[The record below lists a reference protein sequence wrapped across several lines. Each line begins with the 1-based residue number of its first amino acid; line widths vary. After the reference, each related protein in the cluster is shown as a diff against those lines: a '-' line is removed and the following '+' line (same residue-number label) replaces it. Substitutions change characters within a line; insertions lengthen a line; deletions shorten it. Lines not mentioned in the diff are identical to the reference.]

1 MSSMHAESDDLTI
14 GSKSIRFDSDRGARS
29 SSYKSPTTPSTAALR
44 TSSLTTSTH
53 SRLTHSIRGSTPL
66 AAATIQRQQQQ
77 RSIRMVRSSN
87 SHSPANQQLQ
97 DSVFELLSSTVRQLE
112 DVWDQVGC
120 STDER
125 TSQLQQMYSK
135 INSVCSDTIQEELLV
150 AEQFKKSIHEARE
163 EFQRLCSAL
172 NIDEY
177 NEYDSND
184 SCLEEELTALE
195 TKLEKLRIAAKVATE
210 QLQNIREQLI
220 FYYQALNGTDPP
232 VETWWLDVES
242 DLTESR
248 CERFHK
254 ELAVM
259 KDLIQSRSVEAV
271 KLLCECQH
279 LLRELKLIDKTVGD
293 DSSTTSEFP
302 SSGLDL
308 KIMTSLRRVST
319 SSSSLSTEKV
329 KYTSESMVSKQS
341 LSISKNASEYEI
353 QSIIETET
361 CTGISSAILEQLTDR
376 LTELNGEKRRR
387 KQRLGELG
395 SEIAFLWER
404 LHVSEEDQEAFRGTV
419 QGIGLDTIRKGE
431 QELERLHTLK
441 DGMMGKL
448 IKDARLTIEKLWTE
462 TSTSEAKRRAF
473 KAFYEKEEDGIPF
486 SDDLLLQH
494 EEYIQELESRLELM
508 LPLLKLIA
516 KREEIILERMQYENF
531 QKDPDRL
538 QQRGAALTKQL
549 MMEEKMAKR
558 IKKDLPK
565 LTEML
570 EKKCREWKQ
579 EQGEP
584 LLYKGVPYSDT
595 MKKQE
600 EEWRDYKDEEA
611 NDKLRRKQEASA
623 AAACSENAMRSGTTT
638 SYTSF
643 QAKKKTASSND
654 MPTNNTTIASN
665 RHPSRGRTGL
675 ASRPFPNAPSSR
687 ENIIRGTAEVRH
699 PSQGRVRPTTK

>member
-1 MSSMHAESDDLTI
+1 MLMA
-14 GSKSIRFDSDRGARS
+14 
-29 SSYKSPTTPSTAALR
+29 
-44 TSSLTTSTH
+44 
-53 SRLTHSIRGSTPL
+53 
-66 AAATIQRQQQQ
+66 
-77 RSIRMVRSSN
+77 RSSN
-87 SHSPANQQLQ
+87 SLGQANQQLQ

-112 DVWDQVGC
+112 EIWDTVGC
-120 STDER
+120 STEER

-163 EFQRLCSAL
+163 EFKRLCNAL

-177 NEYDSND
+177 NEYDGND
-184 SCLEEELTALE
+184 ACLEEELTALE
-195 TKLEKLRIAAKVATE
+195 TKLEKLRITAKNATE
-210 QLQNIREQLI
+210 QLQTIRDELI
-220 FYYQALNGTDPP
+220 YYHQALNGADPP
-232 VETWWLDVES
+232 EETWWLDVAS

-254 ELAVM
+254 ELADM

-271 KLLCECQH
+271 QLLCECQH
-279 LLRELKLIDKTVGD
+279 LLRDLKLMDNTVGEE
-293 DSSTTSEFP
+293 SSTTSEFP

-308 KIMTSLRRVST
+308 KIMTSLSRAST
-319 SSSSLSTEKV
+319 TSSSLSTEKV
-329 KYTSESMVSKQS
+329 TYSSENLVSK
-341 LSISKNASEYEI
+341 LSMPFSKKASDYQI

-361 CTGISSAILEQLTDR
+361 CTGISSVILEQLTNR
-376 LTELNGEKRRR
+376 LSELNGEKRRR

-404 LHVSEEDQEAFRGTV
+404 LHVSEEDQEAFRATV

-431 QELERLHTLK
+431 QELERLHALK

-448 IKDARLTIEKLWTE
+448 IKDARFTIEKLWAE
-462 TSTSEAKRRAF
+462 TSTSEVKRRAF
-473 KAFYEKEEDGIPF
+473 KAFYVKEEEGIPF
-486 SDDLLLQH
+486 SDELLLQH

-516 KREEIILERMQYENF
+516 KREEIISERMQYENF

-570 EKKCREWKQ
+570 EKKCREWKL

-623 AAACSENAMRSGTTT
+623 AAASCSENAMRSGTTT
-638 SYTSF
+638 SYTSI

-654 MPTNNTTIASN
+654 ITTNTALASN

-675 ASRPFPNAPSSR
+675 ASRPLPNAPSSR

>member
-1 MSSMHAESDDLTI
+1 MESDDLTI
-14 GSKSIRFDSDRGARS
+14 GSRNIRYDSDLVTRNN
-29 SSYKSPTTPSTAALR
+29 SYKSPTTPSTAALR

-53 SRLTHSIRGSTPL
+53 SRLTHSTRGSTPL

-77 RSIRMVRSSN
+77 RSMLMARSSN
-87 SHSPANQQLQ
+87 SLGQANQQLQ

-112 DVWDQVGC
+112 EIWDTVGC
-120 STDER
+120 STEER

-163 EFQRLCSAL
+163 EFKRLCNAL

-177 NEYDSND
+177 NEYDGND
-184 SCLEEELTALE
+184 ACLEEELTALE
-195 TKLEKLRIAAKVATE
+195 TKLEKLRITAKNATE
-210 QLQNIREQLI
+210 QLQTIRDELI
-220 FYYQALNGTDPP
+220 YYHQALNGADPP
-232 VETWWLDVES
+232 EETWWLDVAS

-254 ELAVM
+254 ELADM

-271 KLLCECQH
+271 QLLCECQH
-279 LLRELKLIDKTVGD
+279 LLRDLKLMDNTVGEE
-293 DSSTTSEFP
+293 SSTTSEFP

-308 KIMTSLRRVST
+308 KIMTSLSRAST
-319 SSSSLSTEKV
+319 TSSSLSTEKV
-329 KYTSESMVSKQS
+329 TYSSENLVSK
-341 LSISKNASEYEI
+341 LSTPFSKKASDYQI

-361 CTGISSAILEQLTDR
+361 CTGISSVILEQLTNR
-376 LTELNGEKRRR
+376 LSELNGEKRRR

-404 LHVSEEDQEAFRGTV
+404 LHVSEEDQEAFRATV

-431 QELERLHTLK
+431 QELERLHALK

-448 IKDARLTIEKLWTE
+448 IKDARFTIEKLWAE
-462 TSTSEAKRRAF
+462 TSTSEVKRRAF
-473 KAFYEKEEDGIPF
+473 KAFYVKEEEGIPF
-486 SDDLLLQH
+486 SDELLLQH

-516 KREEIILERMQYENF
+516 KREEIISERMQYENF

-570 EKKCREWKQ
+570 EKKCREWKL

-623 AAACSENAMRSGTTT
+623 AAASCSENAMRSGTTT
-638 SYTSF
+638 SYTSI

-654 MPTNNTTIASN
+654 ITTNTALASN

-675 ASRPFPNAPSSR
+675 ASRPLPNAPSSR

>member
-1 MSSMHAESDDLTI
+1 
-14 GSKSIRFDSDRGARS
+14 
-29 SSYKSPTTPSTAALR
+29 
-44 TSSLTTSTH
+44 
-53 SRLTHSIRGSTPL
+53 
-66 AAATIQRQQQQ
+66 
-77 RSIRMVRSSN
+77 
-87 SHSPANQQLQ
+87 
-97 DSVFELLSSTVRQLE
+97 
-112 DVWDQVGC
+112 
-120 STDER
+120 
-125 TSQLQQMYSK
+125 
-135 INSVCSDTIQEELLV
+135 
-150 AEQFKKSIHEARE
+150 
-163 EFQRLCSAL
+163 
-172 NIDEY
+172 
-177 NEYDSND
+177 
-184 SCLEEELTALE
+184 
-195 TKLEKLRIAAKVATE
+195 
-210 QLQNIREQLI
+210 
-220 FYYQALNGTDPP
+220 
-232 VETWWLDVES
+232 
-242 DLTESR
+242 
-248 CERFHK
+248 
-254 ELAVM
+254 
-259 KDLIQSRSVEAV
+259 
-271 KLLCECQH
+271 
-279 LLRELKLIDKTVGD
+279 
-293 DSSTTSEFP
+293 
-302 SSGLDL
+302 
-308 KIMTSLRRVST
+308 MTSLRRVST
-319 SSSSLSTEKV
+319 SSSSLSSEKV
-329 KYTSESMVSKQS
+329 KYTPDDIVSKQS
-341 LSISKNASEYEI
+341 KSISKNASDYEI

-376 LTELNGEKRRR
+376 LSELNGEKRRR

-404 LHVSEEDQEAFRGTV
+404 LHVSEEDQEAFRATV

-431 QELERLHTLK
+431 QELERLHALK

-448 IKDARLTIEKLWTE
+448 IKDARFTIEKLWAE
-462 TSTSEAKRRAF
+462 TSTSEVKRRAF
-473 KAFYEKEEDGIPF
+473 KAFYVKEEEGIPF
-486 SDDLLLQH
+486 SDELLLQH
-494 EEYIQELESRLELM
+494 EECIQELESRLELM

-516 KREEIILERMQYENF
+516 KREEIISERMQYENF

-570 EKKCREWKQ
+570 EKKCREWKL

-623 AAACSENAMRSGTTT
+623 AAASCSENAMRSGATT

-654 MPTNNTTIASN
+654 MTTNTALASN

-675 ASRPFPNAPSSR
+675 ASRPLPNAPSSR